1 RRQARQVARRQGP
14 HHVESGPRMNYYE
27 HHLGDWAAAT
37 GHLTWDEDM
46 AYTRLLRAYYHHEQ
60 AIPDGQQYRLAK
72 ATTPTQR
79 KAVDQVLSEFFELR
93 DGRYHQ
99 KRADA
104 EIARFQDK
112 QAKAKRSAET
122 RWHGRKQH
130 TEGNANASTNVD
142 TNVMR
147 THSEGNALQTP
158 DTRHQTPI
166 TESLCNREESRA
178 HAFQADP
185 FPDPTPAAAV
195 CMALRRYGVSA
206 VNPGNLRLQ
215 ALVKAGAQV
224 DEFLAYVDKAK
235 EAAPGREFPYL
246 LAAVEG
252 ERKRASSLE
261 GQLGQRP
268 LSKAEA
274 FVAANFPRL
283 AARRL
288 PEVID
293 APVALG

>member
-1 RRQARQVARRQGP
+1 
-14 HHVESGPRMNYYE
+14 
-27 HHLGDWAAAT
+27 
-37 GHLTWDEDM
+37 
-46 AYTRLLRAYYHHEQ
+46 
-60 AIPDGQQYRLAK
+60 
-72 ATTPTQR
+72 
-79 KAVDQVLSEFFELR
+79 
-93 DGRYHQ
+93 
-99 KRADA
+99 
-104 EIARFQDK
+104 
-112 QAKAKRSAET
+112 
-122 RWHGRKQH
+122 
-130 TEGNANASTNVD
+130 
-142 TNVMR
+142 
-147 THSEGNALQTP
+147 
-158 DTRHQTPI
+158 
-166 TESLCNREESRA
+166 
-178 HAFQADP
+178 
-185 FPDPTPAAAV
+185 
-195 CMALRRYGVSA
+195 MALRRYGVSA